1 MTMQQ
6 SRKKQLLKAAVCVV
20 LLVLALIGLR
30 TQQYILTLLNFV
42 CMYMISVSGLDILFG
57 YSGQISLGHAASYAS
72 GAYTTALLTTKLGV
86 PVWLAIVAAC
96 VVSLILGI
104 IVALPASKLIHHFLA
119 LLTISVGQLV
129 YIVLSRASF
138 TNAMVGVSR
147 IPDIPIFGFALKN
160 NFRFLVFMIF
170 MVALFL
176 LLKQRIVNSRVGRAF
191 LAVRENPVAAGGIGI
206 NVQQY
211 KIMAF
216 AISAVFT
223 GFAGAMYAH
232 FVGFISPETFDSAQS
247 VMFMT
252 MLLFG
257 GMGNFAGPL
266 IGATVITLLNE
277 SLQTLG
283 SYRMLVYGFFILA
296 VLLFLPH
303 GISGILEVIK
313 QRLTRG
319 RRKEDGHVNA

>member
-1 MTMQQ
+1 MRQTQ
-6 SRKKQLLKAAVCVV
+6 KKKILTAAVCLV
-20 LLVLALIGLR
+20 LLAAALAGLR
-30 TQQYILTLLNFV
+30 NQQYILTLLNFA

-57 YSGQISLGHAASYAS
+57 YSGQISLGHAAFYAA
-72 GAYTTALLTTKLGV
+72 GAYTSALLTTKLGV
-86 PVWLAIVAAC
+86 PVWVAILAAC
-96 VVSLILGI
+96 LVSLVLGF

-119 LLTISVGQLV
+119 LLTIAVGQLV
-129 YIVLSRASF
+129 YVVLSRASF
-138 TNAMVGVSR
+138 TNAMVGVSK
-147 IPDIPIFGFALKN
+147 IPDISIFGFVLKN
-160 NFRFLVFMIF
+160 NFRFLVFMIV

-176 LLKQRIVNSRVGRAF
+176 LIKQRIVDSRVGRAF
-191 LAVRENPVAAGGIGI
+191 LAIRENPVAAGGIGI
-206 NVQQY
+206 NVQRY

-232 FVGFISPETFDSAQS
+232 FVGFISPETFTSSQS

-283 SYRMLVYGFFILA
+283 SYRMLVYGAFILA

-303 GISGILEVIK
+303 GISGVIDILK
-313 QRLTRG
+313 LRLARLTKKG
-319 RRKEDGHVNA
+319 KEKANVNA